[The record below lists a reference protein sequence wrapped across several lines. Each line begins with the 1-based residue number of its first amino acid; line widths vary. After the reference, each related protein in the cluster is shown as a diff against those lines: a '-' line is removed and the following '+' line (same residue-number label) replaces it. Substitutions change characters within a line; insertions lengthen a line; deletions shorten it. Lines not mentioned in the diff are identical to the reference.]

1 MIKTLVERNY
11 SDIVN
16 GYALFRKK
24 TDLRRTLTISNAV
37 LKMTKHIK
45 TTL

>member
-24 TDLRRTLTISNAV
+24 NRLKKNANN
-37 LKMTKHIK
+37 K
-45 TTL
+45 